1 MSRNLFPKFGFHIFT
16 PGGAVYGKGNVTV
29 VGEFNTAYDPEAAA
43 IVLQTAVCPTY
54 LMPWE
59 TSSST
64 GLDWDW
70 HSRWVSTDR
79 PVMKFIKRFT
89 AHTINMDKTVWSTLF
104 CPPDLVAMAWA
115 LDSKL
120 STKNSVCHCYVDCG
134 GNPLTRGQLI
144 VDWRGLLKKKE
155 NITISLEWSTES
167 FRKILEKLTA

>member
-1 MSRNLFPKFGFHIFT
+1 
-16 PGGAVYGKGNVTV
+16 
-29 VGEFNTAYDPEAAA
+29 
-43 IVLQTAVCPTY
+43 
-54 LMPWE
+54 MPWE

-70 HSRWVSTDR
+70 HSRWVRTDR

-167 FRKILEKLTA
+167 FRKILEKLTAWRRMLWWWSQATFISYHTFIIGAFLNQWELSAMITVTLPYIDL